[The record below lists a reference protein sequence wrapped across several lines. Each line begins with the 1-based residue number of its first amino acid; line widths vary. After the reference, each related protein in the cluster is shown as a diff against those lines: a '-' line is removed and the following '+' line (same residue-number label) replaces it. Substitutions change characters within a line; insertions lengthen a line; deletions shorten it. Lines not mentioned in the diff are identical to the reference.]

1 MAKKS
6 KPLSVSASLREPEKQ
21 DGTPALVPKL
31 RFPEFRDATGWKEK
45 PLKEAAQ
52 INPSNSGLPESF
64 IYIDL
69 ESVDA
74 GELKA
79 KTGISRDAAPSRAQR
94 LVERGDIIYQVVRPY
109 QRNNLLC
116 EFDDEEAYVA
126 STGYAQLRA
135 KGSNRFL
142 YQSIHTDS
150 FVGRVIAKCTGSN
163 YPAINSSD
171 LAEIQLPIPPTRHP
185 SNKKSPSA

>member
-1 MAKKS
+1 MSRKTKI
-6 KPLSVSASLREPEKQ
+6 SATKEEAR
-21 DGTPALVPKL
+21 PALVPKL
-31 RFPEFRDATGWKEK
+31 RFPKFRGAEWWSEK
-45 PLKEAAQ
+45 PLKAAAH
-52 INPSNSGLPESF
+52 INPANGGLPESF
-64 IYIDL
+64 VYIDL

-79 KTGISRDAAPSRAQR
+79 KERISRIGAPSRAQR

-116 EFDDEEAYVA
+116 EFKDDEDYVA

-150 FVGRVIAKCTGSN
+150 FVGRVIA
-163 YPAINSSD
+163 
-171 LAEIQLPIPPTRHP
+171 
-185 SNKKSPSA
+185 